1 MRLLLAVGLLCGL
14 SACSWGNGNEN
25 ETKTPPTTTSTGT
38 TIPTSPVNAETE
50 PAKLGIGDTAPP
62 LAATDWL
69 KGEKVEKFEAGKVY
83 VVDFWATWCGPCI
96 AAMPHLANLQKE
108 YESQG
113 LIAIAF
119 STKDPNNPL
128 EDVKAF
134 VEEQAKDYP
143 LRFAFAENQET
154 YRAYMTAAKR
164 NAIPCSFVI
173 DQQGKIAFIGHPSE
187 LDDVIPK
194 VVAGTWRG
202 KEDIALLE
210 KANQELDAIYEKA
223 DAEPAA
229 ALKELAAYAEKYPH
243 KSGRPEFHVNR
254 VLLMLVAKQ
263 FDDAKTLSE
272 TLIPQLVAK
281 KKDSHL
287 FRIRGIWAS
296 KELNPEKKHIEQSVK
311 AAEEYLK
318 LKGDKDPLA
327 LIGMADSLFAAG
339 NADKAVEY
347 ADKAIAAAKNP
358 RQKQLFEKQREKYQQ
373 K

>member
-14 SACSWGNGNEN
+14 SACSFGNGEEANA
-25 ETKTPPTTTSTGT
+25 PPTTATPES
-38 TIPTSPVNAETE
+38 IPTSPVNAEVP
-50 PAKLGIGDTAPP
+50 PAKLGIGDSAPP
-62 LAATDWL
+62 LTATDWL
-69 KGEKVEKFEAGKVY
+69 KGDKVEKFEAGKVY

-96 AAMPHLANLQKE
+96 AAMPHLAALQKE

-134 VEEQAKDYP
+134 VDDQAKDYP
-143 LRFAFAENQET
+143 LRYAFADNQDT
-154 YRAYMTAAKR
+154 YRAYMKAANR

-173 DQQGKIAFIGHPSE
+173 DKQGKIAYIGHPNE

-210 KANQELDAIYEKA
+210 KANRELEAIYEKA
-223 DAEPAA
+223 DAEPGV
-229 ALKELAAYAEKYPH
+229 ALAELETYAEQYPH
-243 KSGRPEFHVNR
+243 KSSRPEFHVNR
-254 VLLMLVAKQ
+254 VLLMLAAKR

-281 KKDSHL
+281 KKDTPL

-296 KELNPEKKHIEQSVK
+296 KQLNPDKKHIEQSLK

-318 LKGDKDPLA
+318 LKGDKDALA
-327 LIGMADSLFAAG
+327 LIGMADSLYASG
-339 NADKAVEY
+339 NATKAVEY
-347 ADKAIAAAKNP
+347 ADKAIAVAKNP
-358 RQKQLFEKQREKYQQ
+358 RQKEFFEKQREKYQQ